1 MPTSVLALAVVAALQ
16 LPTVQQVLDRYVQ
29 ATGGRDALLRHKS
42 MTMHMTEGDVQ
53 LVLSMKDTKAAQR
66 ILFPDG
72 RVMRGG
78 YDGKV
83 AWSIDTAGHVH
94 VPQGDV
100 VKTIARDADMY
111 YHLHVMRYFRSMAVV
126 DVKPF
131 NGRPCYHLKGVNNW
145 GKTNEQFYDT
155 ATGLLIGYA
164 FNTAWRG
171 GKGDATA
178 TFEDY
183 TDFGGVLWPT
193 KTTSRDGDDVSVDRI
208 TSVTYDDLD
217 DAVFVLPDAVQKA
230 VLRVGAAH

>member
-1 MPTSVLALAVVAALQ
+1 MPVNVLALAVVATLQ
-16 LPTVQQVLDRYVQ
+16 LPTVQQVLDRYVA

-42 MTMHMTEGDVQ
+42 MTMHMKEGDVE
-53 LVLSMKDTKAAQR
+53 LVLYMKDTRAAQK

-72 RVMRGG
+72 KTMRGG

-83 AWSIDTAGHVH
+83 AWSIDTTGKVH

-100 VKTIARDADMY
+100 IKTIARDADMY
-111 YHLHVMRYFRSMAVV
+111 YHLHVMNYFRSMAVV

-145 GKTNEQFYDT
+145 GKVNEQFYDT
-155 ATGLLIGYA
+155 ASGLLLGYA

-171 GKGDATA
+171 GNGDATA

-183 TDFGGVLWPT
+183 TNYGGVLMAAT
-193 KTTSRDGDDVSVDRI
+193 TTSRDGNDVSVDRI
-208 TSVTYDDLD
+208 ASVTYDDVD
-217 DAVFVLPDAVQKA
+217 DAVFALPEAVRKA
-230 VLRVGAAH
+230 VAGIP

>member
-1 MPTSVLALAVVAALQ
+1 MPMSALALAVVAALQ

-29 ATGGRDALLRHKS
+29 ATGGRDALLRHRS
-42 MTMHMTEGDVQ
+42 MTMHMKEGDVE
-53 LVLSMKDTKAAQR
+53 LVLVMKDTKAAQT

-72 RVMRGG
+72 KTMRGG

-83 AWSIDTAGHVH
+83 AWSIDTAGKVH

-111 YHLHVMRYFRSMAVV
+111 YHLHVLNYFRSMTVV

-131 NGRPCYHLKGVNNW
+131 NGHPCYHLEGVNNW
-145 GKTNEQFYDT
+145 GKVNEQFYDT
-155 ATGLLIGYA
+155 ASGLLLGYA

-171 GKGDATA
+171 GKGDATT

-183 TDFGGVLWPT
+183 TNYGGVLMAAT
-193 KTTSRDGDDVSVDRI
+193 TTSRDGDDVSVDRI
-208 TSVTYDDLD
+208 TSVTYDDVD
-217 DAVFVLPDAVQKA
+217 DAAFALPEAVRRE
-230 VLRVGAAH
+230 VSGIR